1 MQKLPVELVE
11 EILYRVPATSLKRL
25 RSSCKQWN
33 ALFYNQR
40 FTHKHF
46 RTAPKESMILML
58 KDVRVFPMNVNLNV
72 TAPSIEFKSAL
83 SLKDSYYK
91 SEQVHIKTVFH
102 CDGLLLCT
110 TDDDKLV
117 VWNPCLRETRWIQL
131 KADYKK
137 QYSRFALGYKNNKSC
152 RSYKILRCWRHD
164 INERFYDVSYEIYE
178 FSSDSWK
185 VFDKFSLQDSIVVKT
200 GVSLKGNSYWFTAK
214 NKLLSFDFKTES
226 FKPLRC
232 LPPPVQDCD
241 WIILSVVREEQIS
254 VIHQN
259 YSNIDI
265 WMSNNI
271 DDTQAT
277 LSWRKSFS
285 VELKLPTNFCFY
297 LICPLSFLIDEEKK
311 VVVCFKRKD
320 FNSHMVI
327 MGEDGAYYTEHSLVS
342 SETWTEHPCIF
353 NYVTSLVR
361 IQ

>member
-1 MQKLPVELVE
+1 MMMQKLPVELVE

-58 KDVRVFPMNVNLNV
+58 KDVRVFP
-72 TAPSIEFKSAL
+72 
-83 SLKDSYYK
+83 
-91 SEQVHIKTVFH
+91 
-102 CDGLLLCT
+102 
-110 TDDDKLV
+110 DDKLV